1 MTRFYRRNFVVCGR
15 KIELLLCVL
24 GDLGTVDELSSVPL
38 GFSSRAGD
46 KAGNGSRNRQG
57 TLLPSGSS
65 DSLQLLLI
73 PLSLSSGSGG
83 KSGNGSRDGKAGNGV
98 LGRSN
103 RGQDSKLLLVPLG
116 LGSGPGDQTGGAR
129 NRQRSLLPSGSSD
142 SLKLL

>member
-98 LGRSN
+98 LGRSK
-103 RGQDSKLLLVPLG
+103 Q
-116 LGSGPGDQTGGAR
+116 GPGQQAAAGTTGP
-129 NRQRSLLPSGSSD
+129 RQQIREPD
-142 SLKLL
+142 